1 MRQRGFSLT
10 ELLTALAIIGLFAS
24 LSVPAFLSYQRQS
37 AVRAATAEIRT
48 MFHLARSRAIAR
60 QRNAGLRFTTSGVQ
74 WQYTICDD
82 GNGDGIR
89 NDDLSK
95 GIDRCIDVPRPVL
108 RESRF
113 ATIGVPGDTIKDPDG
128 DALLPTSVPVQFG
141 NSRIC
146 SFSPLGESTSGTIYL
161 TNRNGDVYAV
171 RVYGATAK
179 IRMLRYDRGSAK
191 WVSR

>member
-74 WQYTICDD
+74 WQYAICDD

-89 NDDLSK
+89 NDDLLK

-179 IRMLRYDRGSAK
+179 IRMLRFDRGSAK